1 MPSCIALAYLTGIL
15 PIIMENAQS
24 ELNNFREITF
34 LDPGRFTQFTGF
46 TEEEMKALCEEH
58 SMNFDECRN

>member
-1 MPSCIALAYLTGIL
+1 MSSCIALAYLTGIL
-15 PIIMENAQS
+15 PIIMEKAQS

-34 LDPGRFTQFTGF
+34 LDPDRFTQFTGF
-46 TEEEMKALCEEH
+46 AEEEMKALCEEH